1 MAMTGVVF
9 NRFPEI
15 AAAFPV
21 QLHKVVV
28 QTTEIIQEIA
38 QAKCPVS
45 SGHGEYP
52 GGFLRSSIYRVTSE
66 GSTYGEAMEPPTDDV
81 YLLPEG
87 PGVSDEFTG
96 YVGVAANYGIY
107 VEMGTRHMGAQPYF
121 YPALDEGRSRFEA
134 ALAAMESF
142 L

>member
-1 MAMTGVVF
+1 MAMYGTIF

-28 QTTEIIQEIA
+28 QTTEIVQELA
-38 QAKCPVS
+38 QGNAPVRT
-45 SGHGEYP
+45 
-52 GGFLRSSIYRVTSE
+52 GFLRSSIYRVTSE
-66 GSTYGEAMEPPTDDV
+66 GSTYGEAQSPPTDDV

-87 PGVSDEFTG
+87 PGVSDPYTG
-96 YVGVAANYGIY
+96 YVGVGANYGIFI
-107 VEMGTRHMGAQPYF
+107 ELGTRYMGAQPFF
-121 YPALDEGRSRFEA
+121 YPAMEEGRSRFEA